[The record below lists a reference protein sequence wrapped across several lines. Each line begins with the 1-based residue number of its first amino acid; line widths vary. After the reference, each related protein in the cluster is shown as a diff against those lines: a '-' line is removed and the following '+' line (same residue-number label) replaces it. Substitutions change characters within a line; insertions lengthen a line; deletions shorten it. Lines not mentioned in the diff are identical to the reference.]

1 MANQLVFWT
10 GIAVIVGAVA
20 IGAAVVLSRP
30 QSYSAS
36 DFVSPSVSTPSTIPS
51 NGHTLGQ
58 PNAPVTLVVYSDFRC
73 TGCAAFYRGQEPQ
86 LIDNYV
92 ATGKLKILYQDY
104 TLIDQID
111 ASQGI
116 QTSASLDAANAG
128 LCAADENAFWKYHDW
143 LFTNQSPTEDPSAF
157 TVDRLIGIAKAAG
170 IDDPTFEAC
179 VREGKHDSDVAT
191 EMSSA
196 PSKINSTPT
205 LFVNGKLVT
214 SSLGGNY
221 QPTYA
226 DIATVIDAALATPSP
241 SAGS

>member
-30 QSYSAS
+30 QSYSGS
-36 DFVSPSVSTPSTIPS
+36 DFVRPSVITPSTIPS

-86 LIDNYV
+86 VIDNYV
-92 ATGKLKILYQDY
+92 AKGKLKILYQDY

-111 ASQGI
+111 ASQGL

-143 LFTNQSPTEDPSAF
+143 LFANQSPTEDPSAF
-157 TVDRLIGIAKAAG
+157 TIDRLIGIAKAAG
-170 IDDPTFEAC
+170 IDNPTFETC
-179 VREGKHDSDVAT
+179 VKDGKHDADVAA
-191 EMSSA
+191 EMSAA
-196 PSKINSTPT
+196 PSTINATPA
-205 LFVNGKLVT
+205 LYVNGKLVT
-214 SSLGGNY
+214 SSLGGNF

-226 DIATVIDAALATPSP
+226 DIAAVIDAALAGSSP